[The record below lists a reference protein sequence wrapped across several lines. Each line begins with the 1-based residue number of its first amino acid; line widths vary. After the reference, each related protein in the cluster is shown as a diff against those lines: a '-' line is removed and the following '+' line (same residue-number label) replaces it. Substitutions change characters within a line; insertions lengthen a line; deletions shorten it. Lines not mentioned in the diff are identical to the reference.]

1 MKFNAKQSRN
11 CTIASGKQKDV
22 RFTIA
27 GENIPPVNEE
37 PVKSLGRWCKDGLID
52 RHKGEQ
58 IYTTKVKEV

>member
-22 RFTIA
+22 QFTIA

-52 RHKGEQ
+52 RHKGE
-58 IYTTKVKEV
+58 